1 MLVSNSFLRGIYVVQ
16 TGCGIVQDSIDGLP
30 ELSGSSPIAG
40 GDIRVT
46 HRFGQ
51 LRALEQHPVKMRVA

>member
-1 MLVSNSFLRGIYVVQ
+1 MLVSNTFPRGVYVVQ

-40 GDIRVT
+40 GDIRVIY
-46 HRFGQ
+46 RFG
-51 LRALEQHPVKMRVA
+51 